1 MYRKLALVVLAA
13 LVTTLPAAAQQATNH
28 KSQDD
33 DSSAI
38 WPSDI
43 VAKQQKP
50 DGTCYVVTRNGTV
63 AYVRC

>member
-1 MYRKLALVVLAA
+1 MFRKLALVALMA

-28 KSQDD
+28 KSHDD
-33 DSSAI
+33 DSGAV

-43 VAKQQKP
+43 VAKQHKT

-63 AYVRC
+63 AYVHC